1 MHPNALINK
10 EKIKKLFFNILRKK
24 LSFLEENYLLTILN
38 WIEKESN
45 ENSSQNKNSSSKSF
59 TELKSENDEFHILYT
74 FLGDYTNIKL
84 KPDIIAKY
92 NLEKLQNKPLSLSTL
107 KKFAQNNSQNIDL
120 IPKEP
125 EKYISFSEESI
136 NKIETQEFN
145 IFKLEEEVGSENT
158 LSVVSYYIFNSNGL
172 YSYFNYNKFE
182 NFILAITKGYNR
194 ENPYHTDLHAADVT
208 QTAMLYTKKAN
219 LTKFLNLN
227 LLDLASL
234 FISCIVHDYKHPG
247 YTNQFLI
254 NINSPIAIR
263 SNDTDVLEAY
273 HISQTFKLIKSDEK
287 YNIFSDI
294 DNDNYRLIRKRM
306 IGCVLA
312 TDMIFHNKQFNFV
325 KDKISKYNIN
335 KGENRDK
342 IMENVEKLFDLQQD
356 FLEIFIHACDI
367 SNPTKPF
374 NIYSFWADRVVS
386 EFFRQSDKEK
396 ELGLKV
402 SMNCDRLTV
411 SKAQS
416 QIGFMN
422 FIVLPFF
429 NSLTEIFP
437 ELMFLS
443 DNVKSNV
450 EEYTKIKEKEDK
462 EKEAK
467 K

>member
-1 MHPNALINK
+1 
-10 EKIKKLFFNILRKK
+10 
-24 LSFLEENYLLTILN
+24 
-38 WIEKESN
+38 
-45 ENSSQNKNSSSKSF
+45 
-59 TELKSENDEFHILYT
+59 
-74 FLGDYTNIKL
+74 
-84 KPDIIAKY
+84 
-92 NLEKLQNKPLSLSTL
+92 
-107 KKFAQNNSQNIDL
+107 
-120 IPKEP
+120 
-125 EKYISFSEESI
+125 
-136 NKIETQEFN
+136 
-145 IFKLEEEVGSENT
+145 
-158 LSVVSYYIFNSNGL
+158 
-172 YSYFNYNKFE
+172 
-182 NFILAITKGYNR
+182 
-194 ENPYHTDLHAADVT
+194 
-208 QTAMLYTKKAN
+208 MLYTKKAN
-219 LTKFLNLN
+219 FTKFLNLN

-287 YNIFSDI
+287 YNIFSEI

-325 KDKISKYNIN
+325 KDKISKFNIN

-342 IMENVEKLFDLQQD
+342 IMENVEKLYDLQQD
-356 FLEIFIHACDI
+356 FLEIIIHACDI

-386 EFFRQSDKEK
+386 EFFRQGDKEK

-429 NSLTEIFP
+429 VSLTEIFP

-443 DNVKSNV
+443 NNVKSNV